1 MAAPLKT
8 SLVPCLNPLLLKERL
23 WSRSNKP
30 LVFSTRTAPNK
41 HFLTSRLVLS
51 APDSSSRR
59 ETLPPPLF
67 FLFFVLHRVPQP
79 NRCCPFSSRG
89 KGEEQ
94 KGETSSFKGSFCS
107 KVAIQTQVSQRLD
120 DFWPKNHP
128 KQINKHLGAAQR
140 SGKEYSSRV
149 AALG

>member
-67 FLFFVLHRVPQP
+67 FVFFCFTPRATAKPLLPLQLQRE
-79 NRCCPFSSRG
+79 RRG
-89 KGEEQ
+89 TERRNEQ
-94 KGETSSFKGSFCS
+94 F
-107 KVAIQTQVSQRLD
+107 
-120 DFWPKNHP
+120 
-128 KQINKHLGAAQR
+128 
-140 SGKEYSSRV
+140 
-149 AALG
+149 

>member
-59 ETLPPPLF
+59 ETLPPLF
-67 FLFFVLHRVPQP
+67 FFCFTPRATAKPLLPLQLQRE
-79 NRCCPFSSRG
+79 RRG
-89 KGEEQ
+89 TERRNEQ
-94 KGETSSFKGSFCS
+94 F
-107 KVAIQTQVSQRLD
+107 
-120 DFWPKNHP
+120 
-128 KQINKHLGAAQR
+128 
-140 SGKEYSSRV
+140 
-149 AALG
+149 

>member
-59 ETLPPPLF
+59 ETLPPLF
-67 FLFFVLHRVPQP
+67 FFVFFLVYTACHSQ
-79 NRCCPFSSRG
+79 SA
-89 KGEEQ
+89 
-94 KGETSSFKGSFCS
+94 
-107 KVAIQTQVSQRLD
+107 VAPSA
-120 DFWPKNHP
+120 PE
-128 KQINKHLGAAQR
+128 
-140 SGKEYSSRV
+140 GKERNRKAKRAVLRGLS
-149 AALG
+149 AQK